1 MNQYDSQGKRAGGK
15 LPKLR
20 DTYGPGHRGKER
32 VLPKRPFNYEPY
44 YRICLIAL
52 WIEILAALLTS
63 KGMVIRH
70 INISGNR
77 LIQPTAIERSVTFH
91 KGQNW
96 LFWRPGIR
104 EKRLESFAQVKN
116 ATIKRSWIGI
126 ITVKIEERK
135 AIGVLVAPVITPQG
149 KKYQTYMLAS
159 DGVLYNRLAKP
170 VKLPRVELRG
180 PTELYLGMNVFDG
193 ISIKRTDIK
202 NPATVYELLTDKE
215 LRKGDL
221 RRKIAAHLSKK
232 THYLFDPVTGDPNSL
247 DARISLTDD
256 LNSIISKG
264 EITAGGISSRVELPP
279 EIRNDVDLKP
289 EGKELADVNRKLL
302 EFLLPSQI
310 VTSRI
315 PGDSLQVA
323 VKTLTEVLPKYKFRV
338 KSVVV
343 DPFGFLCFNME
354 SGVVVK
360 LGDENDM
367 KSKLLMLD
375 KALCSR
381 EGNAAIK
388 IDVSAV
394 TDEAVKSGSSGYF
407 TTPRTEPNVPKQEQ

>member
-1 MNQYDSQGKRAGGK
+1 MNQYDSQGKRTGGK

-20 DTYGPGHRGKER
+20 DTYGPRHRGKDR

-44 YRICLIAL
+44 YRICLAVL
-52 WIEILAALLTS
+52 WIEILAALITS
-63 KGMVIRH
+63 KGMVVRH
-70 INISGNR
+70 VDISGNR
-77 LIQPTAIERSVTFH
+77 LIQPPAIERCVDFRT
-91 KGQNW
+91 GQNW

-104 EKRLESFAQVKN
+104 EKRLKAFAQVKD
-116 ATIKRSWIGI
+116 ATVKHSWVGT

-135 AIGVLVAPVITPQG
+135 AIGILVAPLITPQG
-149 KKYQTYMLAS
+149 KRYQTYMLAS
-159 DGVLYNRLAKP
+159 DGVLYNRLTNP

-180 PTELYLGMNVFDG
+180 PTELFLGMNVFDG

-202 NPATVYELLTDKE
+202 NPVAVYELLTDKE
-215 LRKGDL
+215 LLKGDP
-221 RRKIAAHLSKK
+221 RRKIAALLSKK
-232 THYLFDPVTGDPNSL
+232 TRHLFDPVTGNPSSL
-247 DARISLTDD
+247 DARISLVDD

-279 EIRNDVDLKP
+279 EIRNDIDLRP

-310 VTSRI
+310 VSSRI
-315 PGDSLQVA
+315 PGDSLRVA
-323 VKTLTEVLPKYKFRV
+323 VNTLTQVLPKYRFRV

-354 SGVVVK
+354 SGVIVK

-367 KSKLLMLD
+367 EAKLLMLD

-381 EGNAAIK
+381 EGNTAIK